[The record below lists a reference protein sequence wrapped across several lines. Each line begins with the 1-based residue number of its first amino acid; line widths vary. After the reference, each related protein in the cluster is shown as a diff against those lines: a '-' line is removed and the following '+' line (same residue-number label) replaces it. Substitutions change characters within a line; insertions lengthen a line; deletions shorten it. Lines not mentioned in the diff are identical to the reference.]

1 MANAYINDFNTTVQT
16 YYKEL
21 KNCSPISREQE
32 KELIKKAKKNNIKAR
47 NQILTSNLK
56 FVFDVA
62 KNYKGCGAPL
72 EDLISEGNMGLTKAI
87 DKFDESKDVKFI
99 SYAVWWV
106 RQSIQSYIKKKQL
119 SSTIEINESDDYNGV
134 IKENPLDDDED
145 EIVNKNEVIL
155 SNEEDES
162 DKELK
167 KNQKIVLD
175 RLLKKLNSRERFII
189 NSYFGMDGSKPKTL
203 EEIGN
208 EMGGIS
214 KERVRQIKMKGLR
227 ILRSELMMIDN
238 MELLLK

>member
-21 KNCSPISREQE
+21 KNCKPISREYE

-47 NQILTSNLK
+47 NEILTSNLK

-62 KNYKGCGAPL
+62 KHYKGCGAPL
-72 EDLISEGNMGLTKAI
+72 EELISEGNMGLTKAI

-106 RQSIQSYIKKKQL
+106 RQSIQSYIKKNQL
-119 SSTIEINESDDYNGV
+119 SSSIEIRESDDFNGK
-134 IKENPLDDDED
+134 IKENPLDDEED
-145 EIVNKNEVIL
+145 EIINRNEIIL
-155 SNEEDES
+155 SNEEEEN

-175 RLLKKLNSRERFII
+175 RLMSKLNPRCKFII
-189 NSYFGMDGSKPKTL
+189 NAYFRFGWK
-203 EEIGN
+203 
-208 EMGGIS
+208 
-214 KERVRQIKMKGLR
+214 
-227 ILRSELMMIDN
+227 
-238 MELLLK
+238 